1 MIDCIQRA
9 PGGPNE
15 DKGPRTKCG
24 VELSPIVVSKDA
36 GEWTIRVD
44 YKKKNGQDVQ
54 PRIKMVN
61 VKLT

>member
-1 MIDCIQRA
+1 MQRA

-15 DKGPRTKCG
+15 GNGPRTKCS

-44 YKKKNGQDVQ
+44 YKPINGQTVP

>member
-1 MIDCIQRA
+1 MQRA

-61 VKLT
+61 VELT

>member
-1 MIDCIQRA
+1 MQRA

>member
-1 MIDCIQRA
+1 MQRA
-9 PGGPNE
+9 PGGLNE
-15 DKGPRTKCG
+15 GNGPRTKCG
-24 VELSPIVVSKDA
+24 VELSPIVVAKDA